1 MSILQIIPVGQDQ
14 DACCYGNVLVSGAA
28 YTFSASR
35 GNLHSLGGNLS
46 IQVTQVD
53 ICNAA
58 ITEWKLLILVKK
70 RLGARY
76 VRPVT
81 IPDMLTPCFRL
92 LWSFQRKML
101 LLVDPTL
108 TEAGLC
114 LLWSFRRDPLLLI
127 DLSLAL
133 R

>member
-1 MSILQIIPVGQDQ
+1 MHVVMGTCLSLVQRTHSVPAEVIFI
-14 DACCYGNVLVSGAA
+14 VLV
-28 YTFSASR
+28 
-35 GNLHSLGGNLS
+35 GNLS

-58 ITEWKLLILVKK
+58 IPEWKLLILVKK

-81 IPDMLTPCFRL
+81 IPVMLTPCFRL